1 MCHGGVTGP
10 AGAAGSG
17 AVAAVAGR
25 VHNGGPMKQISHVA
39 IVGDGSMGT
48 VLALLLES
56 KGVGVTLWGHTPDHV
71 AELIQTRENRRYLP
85 GYRLPD
91 GIRLTADARGAFKAA
106 SGGGQVDAVVSAVP
120 TQHMRSVW
128 ARLAPQLPAG
138 APIAT
143 VAKGIETDTLLR
155 PTQIIA
161 DVLSKSGGSGGADHP
176 DRPGRPLATVSGP
189 SIAAELARCLPATV
203 VAASDDEG
211 FAQSL
216 QELFTTHWFRVYT
229 NRDLL
234 GVELAGATK
243 NVIALAAGILDGLQ
257 AGNNAKSALLSR
269 GLAEI
274 TRLGV
279 AMGASVETFFGVA
292 GVGDLAT
299 TCFSP
304 TGRNRT
310 CGEQLGRGRKLEA
323 VLKEIPGIVEGV
335 PTTRSVVALAEKY
348 RVDMPITQAVHN
360 VLFDGLDPLEAI
372 GRLMARQPKGER
384 VG

>member
-1 MCHGGVTGP
+1 MTTVQNVT
-10 AGAAGSG
+10 
-17 AVAAVAGR
+17 
-25 VHNGGPMKQISHVA
+25 I
-39 IVGDGSMGT
+39 IGDGSMAT
-48 VLALLLES
+48 VMALLLES
-56 KGVGVTLWGHTPDHV
+56 KGFDVTVWGHNPDFV

-91 GIRLTADARGAFKAA
+91 GVRLTADDTVAFRNCDVAL
-106 SGGGQVDAVVSAVP
+106 SAVP

-128 ARLAPQLPAG
+128 TRLAIHLPDDVPVAS
-138 APIAT
+138 

-161 DVLSKSGGSGGADHP
+161 DVLTAADKDHP
-176 DRPGRPLATVSGP
+176 DRPARPLATISGP
-189 SIAAELARCLPATV
+189 SVASELARCLPATV
-203 VAASDDEG
+203 VAASDDEP
-211 FAQSL
+211 FTHVL
-216 QELFTTHWFRVYT
+216 QEAFTTHWFRVYT

-274 TRLGV
+274 TRLGL
-279 AMGASVETFFGVA
+279 AMGAGVETFFGVA

-310 CGEQLGRGRKLEA
+310 CGEQLGRGRKLDE
-323 VLKEIPGIVEGV
+323 VLKQLPGVVEGV
-335 PTTRSVVALAEKY
+335 PTTRAVVALSEKY
-348 RVDMPITQAVHN
+348 RVEMPIVRAVHS
-360 VLFDGLDPLEAI
+360 VLFEGLDPLEGI
-372 GRLMARQPKGER
+372 SRLMSREPKSER